1 MVEELKENEGVVAN
15 TEPVISKESKKIN
28 YWMISS
34 IVLGILSLVLLVI
47 LIGGGMT
54 GNVVAGEI
62 VSADV
67 AGENFQ
73 KFADSVGVEL
83 EVLSVEETDNFYE
96 IRALVEGDVEV
107 FPVTKD
113 GKFLSSGI
121 IPLTEPIVSEE
132 PSTPSQQPTQSQYSE
147 EELVELKKFNECLAT
162 KGFVIYGSNT
172 CPHCRDL
179 VQLLGGYETAASV
192 YVECSEN
199 RERCND
205 EAITGYVPE
214 IQIDGQLYEGQRN
227 LESFSQETGC
237 SL

>member
-1 MVEELKENEGVVAN
+1 LESVKEENGLYKVTVGYQG
-15 TEPVISKESKKIN
+15 ESVPL
-28 YWMISS
+28 Y
-34 IVLGILSLVLLVI
+34 
-47 LIGGGMT
+47 T
-54 GNVVAGEI
+54 
-62 VSADV
+62 
-67 AGENFQ
+67 
-73 KFADSVGVEL
+73 
-83 EVLSVEETDNFYE
+83 
-96 IRALVEGDVEV
+96 
-107 FPVTKD
+107 TKD
-113 GKFLSSGI
+113 GKYFVQGMV
-121 IPLTEPIVSEE
+121 PLTEPIVSEE